1 MLFGSYAF
9 LEPKKEANDE
19 WRLNLTR
26 VLEYLYPISPETM
39 LDFVIWSK
47 GQEVYMNKSSFDA
60 TVIRFFTKLK
70 EKEGKW
76 PKELTKQKLEQQL
89 KTKML
94 YAKLNK
100 AMQPAFIKMMSK
112 YGKAIAVSVISI
124 VVCAGIGVG
133 GYWAYNYYLG
143 APTNE
148 SGAEAKPT
156 PNEGIILNPPVASLN
171 LTKPGINTVVLNLE
185 DEIVLSLDRKSVV

>member
-1 MLFGSYAF
+1 
-9 LEPKKEANDE
+9 
-19 WRLNLTR
+19 
-26 VLEYLYPISPETM
+26 
-39 LDFVIWSK
+39 
-47 GQEVYMNKSSFDA
+47 
-60 TVIRFFTKLK
+60 
-70 EKEGKW
+70 
-76 PKELTKQKLEQQL
+76 
-89 KTKML
+89 ML

-185 DEIVLSLDRKSVV
+185 DEIVLSLDGLGLPADSVKKQLELLEEVERKGTPNLPGAVSEDKEDKPPASNEDMKQEDKVKEVEPEKVKDKVAASTPTLQN